1 MGLTGLGM
9 VSYQDNVG
17 REEKREGWKG
27 GTSRSLKVVVLCW
40 ESLPSWKHR
49 SLRPQTLEFLPLGSN
64 GQAYAADLVLMT
76 CMPTAN
82 VLLMESERLALEDA

>member
-1 MGLTGLGM
+1 M
-9 VSYQDNVG
+9 VRYQDNVG
-17 REEKREGWKG
+17 REEKGEGWKV
-27 GTSRSLKVVVLCW
+27 GTSRNLKVVALCW

-49 SLRPQTLEFLPLGSN
+49 SLRSRTLEFLPLGSN
-64 GQAYAADLVLMT
+64 GQVYAADLVLMT